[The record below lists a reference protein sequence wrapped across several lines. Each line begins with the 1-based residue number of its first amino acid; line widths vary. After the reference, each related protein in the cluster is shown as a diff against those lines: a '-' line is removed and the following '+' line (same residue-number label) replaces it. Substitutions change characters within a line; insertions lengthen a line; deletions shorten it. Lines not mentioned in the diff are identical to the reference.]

1 MTITVEGF
9 KNLGVGID
17 GTTSMAETLTL
28 AKEADALGFH
38 SFWLS
43 EGYHSRSAVVRATVV
58 ATTTARIRIGLGIL
72 SPHTK
77 HPALLAM
84 DAASLDELA
93 PGRVILGLGTV
104 LNALRKHALERTGA
118 TQVVKE
124 ALEITKSFL
133 SGESVQ
139 YEGTRFKIPSPGS
152 RLDPQPSRNLPV
164 YVGATGPAMLRLA
177 GQYADGVV
185 FNYPCTSGFIKYAM
199 LFLQE
204 GLKLS
209 GRTLDN
215 FSVAAYLLVSVD
227 EDEKKA
233 LDAAKRFVAQ
243 KLPTRHSEMLRHA
256 GVSTEEL
263 ALVKAA
269 VEKFGVARAAL
280 ELDDALVHKVVITG
294 APDQV
299 TIELRRFLGSGLKL
313 PIVWEII
320 GPDRRHSL
328 NLIAK
333 EVMPELCRRTES
345 IPEIR

>member
-1 MTITVEGF
+1 MEGF
-9 KNLGVGID
+9 ENLGVGID

-28 AKEADALGFH
+28 AKETDALGFH

-58 ATTTARIRIGLGIL
+58 ATSTAGIQIGLGIL

-93 PGRVILGLGTV
+93 PGRVILGVGTV

-124 ALEITKSFL
+124 AIEITKRFL

-152 RLDPQPSRNLPV
+152 RLEPHPSRNLPI
-164 YVGATGPAMLRLA
+164 YVGATGPAMLGLA

-185 FNYPCTSGFIKYAM
+185 FNYPCTPSFVKYAM
-199 LFLQE
+199 PFLQE

-209 GRTLDN
+209 GRTVDN
-215 FSVAAYLLVSVD
+215 FVVAAYLLVSVD

-233 LDAAKRFVAQ
+233 LDVAKRFVAQ

-256 GVSTEEL
+256 GVSAEEIG
-263 ALVKAA
+263 LVKAN
-269 VEKFGVARAAL
+269 VEKLGVARAAL
-280 ELDDALVHKVVITG
+280 ELDDALAHKVVIAGT
-294 APDQV
+294 PDQV
-299 TIELRRFLGSGLKL
+299 IMRLRQFLGSGLKL
-313 PIVWEII
+313 PIIWEII
-320 GPDRRHSL
+320 GPDRRRSL
-328 NLIAK
+328 SLIAK
-333 EVMPELCRRTES
+333 EVMPKLCRKT
-345 IPEIR
+345 